1 MDTKKLLLDFSA
13 KTGVAGREGEAAAFG
28 REILSRFGKTR
39 VSPLGSVICEV
50 SEPQENAPHILL
62 DAHIDEL
69 GLIVTYIEEEGFLRV
84 AAVGGVD
91 RRLLLASP
99 VTVYGREAIKGV
111 VCSIPPHLN
120 KEKDGGKNKKPDEIY
135 IDIGAESREE
145 AANLARP
152 GDIVTLDS
160 RPRELLNGLVSA
172 KAIDDRAGCAA
183 IIKALEYLELD
194 KTPLNCGLT
203 AVFSAMEEVG
213 GQGAR
218 TAAYE
223 IVPTHAVAIDM
234 SFAYTP
240 DSRKDQTGELRKG
253 PMIGFA
259 PILEH
264 DISERLCALAE
275 EQGIPYQREVMGGR
289 TGTNADAIAV
299 SRGGVRTAL
308 LSVPQKYMHTPIEA
322 VAVEDVENTARLI
335 AAYVRELGG
344 DKNV

>member
-1 MDTKKLLLDFSA
+1 MDTKKLLLELSA

-39 VSPLGSVICEV
+39 MTALGSVICEV
-50 SEPQENAPHILL
+50 RAPKAGGPHIML
-62 DAHIDEL
+62 DAHMDEL
-69 GLIVTYIEEEGFLRV
+69 GLVVTYIEEEGFLRV

-99 VTVYGREAIKGV
+99 VTVHGRETLAGL

-145 AANLARP
+145 AAKLARP

-160 RPRELLNGLVSA
+160 RPRELLNGLISA

-183 IIKALEYLELD
+183 IVKALEYLEPE
-194 KTPLNCGLT
+194 KNPLGCGLT
-203 AVFSAMEEVG
+203 AVFSSMEEVG
-213 GQGAR
+213 GQGAK
-218 TAAYE
+218 TAAHE
-223 IVPTHAVAIDM
+223 IAPTHAVAIDM

-240 DSRKDQTGELRKG
+240 DSRRDQTGDLKKG

-264 DISERLCALAE
+264 GVSERLCTLAE
-275 EQGIPYQREVMGGR
+275 ERGIPYQREVMGGR
-289 TGTNADAIAV
+289 TGTNADVIAV

-308 LSVPQKYMHTPIEA
+308 ISIPQKYMHTPIEA
-322 VAVEDVENTARLI
+322 IAVEDVENTARLI
-335 AAYVRELGG
+335 AAYVRDIGG
-344 DKNV
+344 EENA